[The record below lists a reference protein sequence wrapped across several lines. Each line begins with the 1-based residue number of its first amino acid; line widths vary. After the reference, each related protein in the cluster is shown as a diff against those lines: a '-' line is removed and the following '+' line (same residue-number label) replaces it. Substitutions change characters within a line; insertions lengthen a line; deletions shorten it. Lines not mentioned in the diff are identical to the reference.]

1 MIFKLRG
8 PLSFGAAKGISSRMG
23 LIKNYKALIL
33 DLSDVPRVGVTA
45 SLAIE
50 RIVHEAESHSQRCLI
65 VSGTTKVVER
75 LRRVGVTGEF
85 METMETA
92 IEKAI
97 NIVREQEAALR

>member
-1 MIFKLRG
+1 MILKLRG

-33 DLSDVPRVGVTA
+33 DLADVPRVGVTA

-50 RIVHEAESHSQRCLI
+50 RIVHEAESHTQQCLI

-75 LRRVGVTGEF
+75 LRRVGVTGDF
-85 METMETA
+85 IDSMDAA

-97 NIVREQEAALR
+97 KIVREPERGSD